1 MNDSLARVDGA
12 QGITRAVLVLKLL
25 ARQADVGLRLVDLAQ
40 AAQLTRPTMHR
51 LLKALVAQG
60 MAVQDAATRR
70 YRLGPLVF
78 ELGLAAAHRFNLR
91 DLSTATLAELA
102 RVTGDTT
109 FLFVRSGDDAVC
121 INRIQGT
128 YPVQTPALP
137 LGSRQPLGVSAGGL
151 ALLAALPA
159 AEQKR
164 IIEAVAPRL
173 GAYGELD
180 ADDVRAHCAL
190 VAKAGYAHIAN
201 RAVPGIS
208 ALGVPVYGESGLLL
222 AAVTV
227 AATHNRMTDAR
238 VREIVPLLRGA
249 AQAIGAFLQQ

>member
-25 ARQADVGLRLVDLAQ
+25 ARQADAGLRLVDLAQ

-91 DLSTATLAELA
+91 DLSTATLADLA

-249 AQAIGAFLQQ
+249 AQAIGALLQQ

>member
-91 DLSTATLAELA
+91 DLSTATLADLA

-151 ALLAALPA
+151 ALLAGLPA

-249 AQAIGAFLQQ
+249 AQAIGALLQQ